1 MINTEISCKKV
12 KLINIFFNQ
21 GSAHDLHN
29 DPRFG
34 KSDSFSFF
42 NGNYHTVTTDIR
54 WILNTMVQPY
64 HNKLCFVL

>member
-1 MINTEISCKKV
+1 MINTEVSCKKV
-12 KLINIFFNQ
+12 ELINIFFNQ

-54 WILNTMVQPY
+54 
-64 HNKLCFVL
+64 